1 MTLQEMFD
9 LLRPVGSFYETS
21 NVDFDPSIAGWF
33 GTWVEETESRTLI
46 AKSGT
51 NSLNE
56 TGGENTHTLT
66 AAETPAHTHTG
77 TMVVVTAN
85 KGNTGSTAGNTKI
98 TSHWNTILNAD
109 TYISSF
115 YGMGEYNTTGF
126 GSGGEHENR
135 QPYILV
141 RRFRRTA

>member
-33 GTWVEETESRTLI
+33 GTWVEETESRALI

-77 TMVVVTAN
+77 TMVVVTAK

-98 TSHWNTILNAD
+98 TSHWNTIQNGD

-115 YGMGEYNTTGF
+115 YGMGNYNTTGF

>member
-21 NVDFDPSIAGWF
+21 NVDFDPSTAGWF
-33 GTWVEETESRTLI
+33 GTWVEETESRALI
-46 AKSGT
+46 AKSG
-51 NSLNE
+51 NHSLNE

-77 TMVVVTAN
+77 TMVVVTAS
-85 KGNTGSTAGNTKI
+85 KGNTGATAGNTKI
-98 TSHWNTILNAD
+98 TSHWNVIDNGD
-109 TYISSF
+109 TYITSY
-115 YGMGEYNTTGF
+115 YGMGKYNTTGF

>member
-9 LLRPVGSFYETS
+9 LLRPVGCFYETS

-33 GTWVEETESRTLI
+33 GTWVEETDSRALI

-77 TMVVVTAN
+77 TMVVVTASQ
-85 KGNTGSTAGNTKI
+85 GNTGATAGNTKI
-98 TSHWNTILNAD
+98 NRHWNTILNAD
-109 TYISSF
+109 TYITSF
-115 YGMGEYNTTGF
+115 YGMGKYNTTGVGLG
-126 GSGGEHENR
+126 GSHENR

>member
-21 NVDFDPSIAGWF
+21 NVDFDPSMAGWF
-33 GTWVEETESRTLI
+33 GTWVEETESRALI

-77 TMVVVTAN
+77 TMVVVTAGQ
-85 KGNTGSTAGNTKI
+85 GNTGGTAGNTKI
-98 TSHWNTILNAD
+98 TSHWNTIQNGD

-115 YGMGEYNTTGF
+115 YGMGNYNTTGF

>member
-21 NVDFDPSIAGWF
+21 DVDFDPSMAGWF
-33 GTWVEETESRTLI
+33 GTWVEETDSRALI

-66 AAETPAHTHTG
+66 AVETPAHTHTG
-77 TMVVVTAN
+77 TMVVVTAGQ
-85 KGNTGSTAGNTKI
+85 GNTGATAGNTKI
-98 TSHWNTILNAD
+98 TSHWNTIQNAD

-115 YGMGEYNTTGF
+115 YGMGNYNTTGF
-126 GSGGEHENR
+126 GSGGSHENR

>member
-21 NVDFDPSIAGWF
+21 NVDFDPSMAGWF
-33 GTWVEETESRTLI
+33 GTWVEETESRALI

-77 TMVVVTAN
+77 TMVVVTAK

-98 TSHWNTILNAD
+98 TSHWNTIQNGD

-115 YGMGEYNTTGF
+115 YGMGNYNTTGF